1 MEDKIN
7 LNLAEE
13 SIKYNINHLVSV
25 NRLRVYIRIELI
37 DKEAKVDY
45 SDIIKY
51 LKEESVVYGIL
62 ENDIKDFCEK
72 AEYSR
77 ELLAASGLEPVDG
90 KDAEIIYH
98 FNTSSEKN
106 FKEKEDGSID
116 FRNLDNIAN
125 VKKDDLLCH
134 IVAPQKGKDGIDIY
148 GNTIPFKPGRKISLN
163 NGKNTYI
170 TEDGLELRASTD
182 GCAKLSHDKVY
193 VEDAYKVENVNNET
207 GNIVFNGS
215 VVING
220 DVKAGFSVK
229 AKGDVKVRGMVE
241 GAYIESGSD
250 VVISKGM
257 NGMGKGKIIA
267 KGDVTSKYIENST
280 IESEKSVFTETL
292 INSNVTAKESI
303 ILRGQNAAIIGVTTT
318 AGDTI
323 SAKTIGNKT
332 NSETSLIIDISKY
345 QEEQKLYEKIRKQQI
360 HIENDLNSKLRE
372 LKELEEKIEYVSS
385 SGFENDNKN
394 VIKKHLIFKRI
405 SLNNEINELKKQLE
419 LDKPTDDITNHKII
433 CKGIIHSNTRI
444 TIGWMKL
451 KVRQDISY
459 SKVYNDGNDIAIVPL
474 NPADIE

>member
-7 LNLAEE
+7 LAEE
-13 SIKYNINHLVSV
+13 SVKYNISHLVSA
-25 NRLRVYIRIELI
+25 NRLRVYVRIELL
-37 DKEAKVDY
+37 DKETKVNY

-51 LKEESVVYGIL
+51 MKEESVSYGIL
-62 ENDIKDFCEK
+62 ENDIKDYCEK

-77 ELLAASGLEPVDG
+77 ELLAASGLDPIDG

-98 FNTSSEKN
+98 FNTSNEKN

-134 IVAPQKGKDGIDIY
+134 VVPPQKGKDGIDVY
-148 GNTIPFKPGRKISLN
+148 GNTIPFKQGRPISLN

-170 TEDGLELRASTD
+170 TEDGLELRAGTD
-182 GCAKLSHDKVY
+182 GCAKLLHDKVY
-193 VEDAYKVENVNNET
+193 VEDVYKVENVNNET

-229 AKGDVKVRGMVE
+229 AKGDVKIRGMVE
-241 GAYIESGSD
+241 GAYIESGND

-257 NGMGKGKIIA
+257 NGMGKGKIVA
-267 KGDVTSKYIENST
+267 KGNVTSKYIENST
-280 IESEKSVFTETL
+280 IESEKCIYSETL

-303 ILRGQNAAIIGVTTT
+303 ILRGQSAAIIGGTVT
-318 AGDTI
+318 ACDVI

-332 NSETSLIIDISKY
+332 NSETNLVIDISKY
-345 QEEQKLYEKIRKQQI
+345 QEEQKLYEKKRKQQA

-372 LKELEEKIEYVSS
+372 LKELEEKIEYISS
-385 SGFENDNKN
+385 PSFESDNKN
-394 VIKKHLIFKRI
+394 SIKNQLIFKRI
-405 SLNNEINELKKQLE
+405 SLNNEIN
-419 LDKPTDDITNHKII
+419 
-433 CKGIIHSNTRI
+433 
-444 TIGWMKL
+444 
-451 KVRQDISY
+451 
-459 SKVYNDGNDIAIVPL
+459 
-474 NPADIE
+474 